1 MVTIRVFSSGN
12 FFSPAVTNRAMNA
25 SRPGVLCGSA
35 FFSAARIS
43 TSAVA
48 STSTHTVASGISERL
63 RVMFAA
69 TALRTPRT
77 AVRPVMPSP
86 VRASVS
92 PAAEAA
98 GAAGASAGAAAG
110 RSTTGAA

>member
-1 MVTIRVFSSGN
+1 MW
-12 FFSPAVTNRAMNA
+12 
-25 SRPGVLCGSA
+25 CGSA

-69 TALRTPRT
+69 TAFRTPRT
-77 AVRPVMPSP
+77 AVRPVTPSP
-86 VRASVS
+86 VRASVP
-92 PAAEAA
+92 PAAADAA
-98 GAAGASAGAAAG
+98 QYRRRGVSTGAAAG
-110 RSTTGAA
+110 RSTAGGA